1 MNKTQVR
8 KIVESFG
15 GPTAVA
21 LICEIESTQA
31 VSMWIKRGIIPPARL
46 MYLRAVRPDIFA
58 AAEKLD
64 AGEPSHVEQE
74 ANVRAA
80 TSQGKT
86 PDLNQTAKAA

>member
-1 MNKTQVR
+1 MDWKTGIELLMQ
-8 KIVESFG
+8 KLS
-15 GPTAVA
+15 AVDIA
-21 LICEIESTQA
+21 TECGLSVSGVYDLKNGYTKEPRGMAA
-31 VSMWIKRGIIPPARL
+31 VNLHAMI
-46 MYLRAVRPDIFA
+46 A